1 MPSFIN
7 VVVRGPTSL
16 NYLLSANE
24 QLIIKIY
31 ANNGLKNIVYNPQSQ
46 EPFSCGSTILPFTC
60 EFRNGYSSIAPTDS
74 NYFLDWDQVIF
85 FLPSTAAS
93 NAFHLIIPDIFVS
106 AGITFRYQVAIGAYD
121 KVLRTERFV
130 YHQVELAVTPNGI
143 TTPWTIF
150 LVTNLDLTL
159 VGAAGQEVSG
169 IRIRI

>member
-1 MPSFIN
+1 MFSPIFKMPPVANVFTDLINDLKSNNLGMPSFIN

-60 EFRNGYSSIAPTDS
+60 EYRNGYSSVAPTDP

-85 FLPSTAAS
+85 YLPTAAAS
-93 NAFHLIIPDIFVS
+93 NAFHIIIPDIF
-106 AGITFRYQVAIGAYD
+106 
-121 KVLRTERFV
+121 
-130 YHQVELAVTPNGI
+130 
-143 TTPWTIF
+143 
-150 LVTNLDLTL
+150 
-159 VGAAGQEVSG
+159 
-169 IRIRI
+169 